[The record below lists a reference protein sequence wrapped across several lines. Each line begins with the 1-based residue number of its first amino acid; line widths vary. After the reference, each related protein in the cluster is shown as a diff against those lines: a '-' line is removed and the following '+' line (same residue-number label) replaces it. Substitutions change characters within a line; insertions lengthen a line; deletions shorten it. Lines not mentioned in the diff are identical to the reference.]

1 MSHHD
6 HKHDNKSGSC
16 CGDDKHHDHSKLE
29 KEKYGCCDSEKDK
42 KPDTDQS
49 ENPQNQGG
57 GCCGGQK

>member
-6 HKHDNKSGSC
+6 HKHDNKSGGC
-16 CGDDKHHDHSKLE
+16 CGGDKHHSHAKPE
-29 KEKYGCCDSEKDK
+29 KDGCCDGEKDK

-57 GCCGGQK
+57 GCCGGGHN